1 MRRTMLRL
9 ALCAGILFLAV
20 PATAAPLPVPGQA
33 QDAEAEP
40 SGERVNLNTATAAE
54 LEALPGI
61 GPRTA
66 ELIIEYREEEGPF
79 TKVEDL
85 MNIRGIGERT
95 FLRLRPLIRVGDDE
109 PAAP

>member
-1 MRRTMLRL
+1 MSRTMLRL

-20 PATAAPLPVPGQA
+20 PVTAAPPPAPGQA

-54 LEALPGI
+54 LETLPGI

-79 TKVEDL
+79 TRVEDL

-109 PAAP
+109 PAGP